1 MAVKVFFIAKM
12 KDLNDEY
19 KGISSRIR
27 ELGEGHPGFISI
39 ESEEIGDVE
48 ITVSTWRSREDV
60 ADWARDPEH
69 VAAKARAM
77 EWYEW
82 VRGIH
87 VDVVDEDSSLL

>member
-1 MAVKVFFIAKM
+1 MAVKVFFIAKI
-12 KDLNDEY
+12 KDLNAEY
-19 KGISSRIR
+19 KGISQNIR
-27 ELGEGHPGFISI
+27 RLGESHPGFISI

-60 ADWARDPEH
+60 ADWAKDPEH
-69 VAAKARAM
+69 VAAKARAS

-87 VDVVDEDSSLL
+87 VETTDET

>member
-12 KDLNDEY
+12 KDLNAEY
-19 KGISSRIR
+19 MGISQHIR
-27 ELGEGHPGFISI
+27 RLGEKHPGFISI
-39 ESEEIGDVE
+39 ESEEIGDIE

-60 ADWARDPEH
+60 ADWAKDPEH

-87 VDVVDEDSSLL
+87 VDVIDDENSN

>member
-1 MAVKVFFIAKM
+1 MAVKVFFIAKI

-19 KGISSRIR
+19 KSYSKRLR
-27 ELGEGHPGFISI
+27 ELGESHPGFISI

-69 VAAKARAM
+69 VSAKTRAG

-87 VDVVDEDSSLL
+87 VETVNE

>member
-1 MAVKVFFIAKM
+1 MAVKVFFIAKI
-12 KDLNDEY
+12 KDLNEEY
-19 KGISSRIR
+19 KTMSSHIR
-27 ELGEGHPGFISI
+27 ELGEKHPGFISI

-60 ADWARDPEH
+60 ADWAKDPDH
-69 VAAKARAM
+69 VLAKSRAM

-87 VDVVDEDSSLL
+87 VDVVDE

>member
-1 MAVKVFFIAKM
+1 MAVKVFFIAKI

-19 KGISSRIR
+19 KSMSKRIR
-27 ELGEGHPGFISI
+27 ELGESHPGFISI

-60 ADWARDPEH
+60 AEWAKDPEH

-87 VDVVDEDSSLL
+87 VDVLNG

>member
-1 MAVKVFFIAKM
+1 MAVKVFFIAKI

-19 KGISSRIR
+19 KEMSQKIR
-27 ELGEGHPGFISI
+27 KLGESHPGFISI

-48 ITVSTWRSREDV
+48 ITVSTWRSKEDV
-60 ADWARDPEH
+60 ADWAHDPEH
-69 VAAKARAM
+69 VGAKARSK

-87 VDVVDEDSSLL
+87 VEVVDET